1 MENETIDTTLLP
13 KFEEVQFSVLDADY
27 WKVTVLNVFV
37 FLIVGLGLG
46 VLLFFNRGLCF
57 FGWNFSGLFSLSFLC
72 CFVIIEN

>member
-1 MENETIDTTLLP
+1 MRRSITLLP

-37 FLIVGLGLG
+37 FFLIVGLGLEYC
-46 VLLFFNRGLCF
+46 CF
-57 FGWNFSGLFSLSFLC
+57 STGAYLVFGWNFSGLFSFFS

>member
-1 MENETIDTTLLP
+1 MRRSIHS

-27 WKVTVLNVFV
+27 WKVTKCVCL

-46 VLLFFNRGLCF
+46 VLLFFNRLTCF
-57 FGWNFSGLFSLSFLC
+57 FGWNFSGLFSFFS